1 MKNQSQ
7 WLQKLWTTLNKMMG
21 HKWIPSVTP
30 QPGKR
35 VDTWQPP
42 RALDWNPVS
51 QAPFKDSQGQKMFTH
66 SEFKIPTERKYKTIL
81 NYYRNF
87 DSTPS
92 IIRKSPCPKK
102 TIIPHSHQ
110 WETNSL
116 TFLDSK
122 HIPPTKQLRRRKE

>member
-42 RALDWNPVS
+42 RALECDPVS
-51 QAPFKDSQGQKMFTH
+51 QAPFKDSQGQKIFTH
-66 SEFKIPTERKYKTIL
+66 SEFKIPTEIIY
-81 NYYRNF
+81 NYSKLLSKFRQHSVYN
-87 DSTPS
+87 TEIPL
-92 IIRKSPCPKK
+92 PK
-102 TIIPHSHQ
+102 
-110 WETNSL
+110 ENNL
-116 TFLDSK
+116 Y
-122 HIPPTKQLRRRKE
+122 HIPINGKPTV